1 LIRTYLEQYEIPED
15 RIEGFRIVERLVGA
29 VDRLSIDPE
38 PIFGVI
44 LDLDGQIAMDA
55 LHEDMILDRDVRVPA
70 RSMMIARGSLPLE
83 FVLRGLANFGLTSI
97 IDIMKSLAVHG
108 PLKGLEASGGLSDLK
123 HHIKIRSV
131 AHESGKCGVSIV
143 SVELLKVPLE
153 RTAKDTVER
162 ILLGML
168 SIESIDGKDIL
179 RCDIGLQSKLHVVAE
194 QHVLFR

>member
-1 LIRTYLEQYEIPED
+1 
-15 RIEGFRIVERLVGA
+15 
-29 VDRLSIDPE
+29 
-38 PIFGVI
+38 
-44 LDLDGQIAMDA
+44 
-55 LHEDMILDRDVRVPA
+55 
-70 RSMMIARGSLPLE
+70 
-83 FVLRGLANFGLTSI
+83 
-97 IDIMKSLAVHG
+97 MKSLAVHG

-179 RCDIGLQSKLHVVAE
+179 RCDLGLQSKLHVVAE